1 VVYCENIVRLKMS
14 IMIKITQKISCFP
27 FTLETSSGK
36 QFKVIHIDGEKV
48 LIETGK
54 KPSTLRI
61 PASALEEASNFLR
74 GKGWIRIGAV
84 HEISDELSFDTFLK
98 RFSHD
103 TSLASYVAPLLE
115 LAEIAE
121 IDRNRPAKIRL
132 KLPISHRTSILRS
145 RTFQS

>member
-1 VVYCENIVRLKMS
+1 
-14 IMIKITQKISCFP
+14 MIKITQKIPRFP

-54 KPSTLRI
+54 KPSTLKI
-61 PASALEEASNFLR
+61 PASALEEAPDFLR
-74 GKGWIRIGAV
+74 GKDWIRIGAV
-84 HEISDELSFDTFLK
+84 HEISDELSLDTFLK
-98 RFSHD
+98 RFSRG

-115 LAEIAE
+115 LAKIAE

-132 KLPISHRTSILRS
+132 KASY
-145 RTFQS
+145 

>member
-1 VVYCENIVRLKMS
+1 MS
-14 IMIKITQKISCFP
+14 VMVEITRKIIRFP
-27 FTLETSSGK
+27 FILETSSGK

-54 KPSTLRI
+54 KPSTLKI
-61 PASALEEASNFLR
+61 PASAVEEAPNFLR
-74 GKGWIRIGAV
+74 GKGWIRIGAI
-84 HEISDELSFDTFLK
+84 HEISDAPSLDTFLK
-98 RFSHD
+98 RFSRG

-132 KLPISHRTSILRS
+132 KVSY
-145 RTFQS
+145 

>member
-1 VVYCENIVRLKMS
+1 MS
-14 IMIKITQKISCFP
+14 VMIKITEKILRFP

-36 QFKVIHIDGEKV
+36 QFKVTHIDGEKV

-54 KPSTLRI
+54 KPSTLKI
-61 PASALEEASNFLR
+61 SASALEEVPDFLR

-84 HEISDELSFDTFLK
+84 HELSDELSLDTFLK
-98 RFSHD
+98 RFSHG

-132 KLPISHRTSILRS
+132 KASY
-145 RTFQS
+145 

>member
-1 VVYCENIVRLKMS
+1 MS
-14 IMIKITQKISCFP
+14 VMIKITQKIPRFP

-36 QFKVIHIDGEKV
+36 QFKVIHIDGEKG

-54 KPSTLRI
+54 KPSTLKI
-61 PASALEEASNFLR
+61 PVSALEEAPDFLR

-84 HEISDELSFDTFLK
+84 HEISDELSLDTFLK
-98 RFSHD
+98 RFSHG

-121 IDRNRPAKIRL
+121 IDRKRPAKIRL
-132 KLPISHRTSILRS
+132 KASY
-145 RTFQS
+145 